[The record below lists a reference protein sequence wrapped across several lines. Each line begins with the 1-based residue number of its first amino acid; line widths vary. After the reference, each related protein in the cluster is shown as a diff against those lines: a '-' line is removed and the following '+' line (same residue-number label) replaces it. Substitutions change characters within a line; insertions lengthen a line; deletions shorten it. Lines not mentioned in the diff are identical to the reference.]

1 MEFTIYSVGSA
12 SYLEDILNAV
22 AMISGS
28 GKIEDLAK
36 IGLLI
41 GVLILGFQAVFNNTG
56 IEFQKVGVCL
66 ILYLAAFGPQT
77 TVLIE
82 DIYTGEVA
90 VVDNVPLG
98 PVAVGSII
106 SNLGYDITKTFEQ
119 AFSTPAMT
127 SYGFAD
133 PLETLMK
140 FRQITMNFMSIPS
153 FVADA
158 GEQNIVASWTNYMKE
173 CTFTGY
179 GNDPRAMQ
187 DLMRNPNPLD
197 AMKFESNVYYTLIY
211 DGTAGGRTMT
221 CTAAHDALMKM
232 TDDKGEGVIDDAAR
246 IGFKRM
252 GRPAPTGADLE
263 SRLSSSLYG
272 LGVMTN
278 NIRTFALAST
288 ILPIFQRAPG
298 EKAIEEMQG
307 AAAIMMNDSMLKT
320 NTQWAAEGSKFTQYV
335 RPFMTFFE
343 GFIYA
348 ITPLMAFVMVLG
360 GFGLSLISKYLLILI
375 WMMLWMP
382 LLAIVNLYV
391 LSTGADKISAIVE
404 ASTNAYGDGI
414 SLQAI
419 LSMQPVIENLIG
431 TAGLFASSVPA
442 LSLFL
447 VYGTSVAATSI
458 AGRLSGGD
466 TINESMVAPDPL
478 KVGAAMDVSS
488 IATSDINKGTILAGS
503 DATRGNISFGKALSE
518 SVQSTKTTADQSSQQ
533 FTEQLSSAFGNAYQN
548 SASIGE
554 AARVGQSLTSTF
566 GLQNSTSFQSKI
578 DAMKSAGYGSD
589 LIDSAVASFSSSL
602 GANAKA
608 SAGVSEKKGDANM
621 GGAVSV
627 DGGVKGTQTSQQN
640 RTDKRTLNDALAF
653 GKSIGLDQA
662 VKNGLDSSKG
672 YDVAKNFQSGESSV
686 LSNTDTKTLS
696 QAAAKTVT
704 DQESYQRAKSLQDQF
719 GYDGK
724 YNIDTFA
731 GMMMQRGQSAAL
743 VDAARN
749 EYGERNAQNYAV
761 FDSILDP
768 SRRET
773 AAAIQTLAEN
783 GRFDLLGGASID
795 PHENS
800 HLQERGEIV
809 REHVAP
815 ADGRA
820 GIEERTAGA
829 GHMSAGHDV
838 HGRVAQERDAA
849 IKEANVGQVYR
860 SKADIVQ
867 NDAQVMARD
876 VVDPHVKEAED
887 RLKGLGNGSFS
898 YGKTSNGIVAAT
910 WNKLSSPLHD
920 RETYVN
926 EGKSYGLNDAQAEV
940 FSAARMGEL
949 FSGET
954 GEKWNEYAASQNMD
968 PELRDGMFKALTQ
981 AGMHDDGSGG
991 QLADI
996 RAINMG
1002 SNSSTDEALTIRH
1015 NR

>member
-12 SYLEDILNAV
+12 AYLEDILNAV

-153 FVADA
+153 FVEDA
-158 GEQNIVASWTNYMKE
+158 GERNIVASWTNYMKE

-187 DLMRNPNPLD
+187 ELMRNSDPLQ
-197 AMKFESNVYYTLIY
+197 AMKFESNVYYTLIF
-211 DGTAGGRTMT
+211 DGTSGGRTMT
-221 CTAAHDALMKM
+221 CSAAHAALMDM
-232 TDDKGEGVIDDAAR
+232 TEDKAEGVIDDAAR

-252 GRPAPTGADLE
+252 GRPAPSGADLE
-263 SRLSSSLYG
+263 SKLSNSLYG

-360 GFGLSLISKYLLILI
+360 GFGLSLITKYLLILI

-404 ASTNAYGDGI
+404 ASSNGGDGI
-414 SLQAI
+414 SLQA
-419 LSMQPVIENLIG
+419 LLAMQPVIENLIG

-458 AGRLSGGD
+458 AGRLGGSD
-466 TINESMVAPDPL
+466 TINEQMVAPDPL

-488 IATSDINKGTILAGS
+488 IATSDLNKGTILAGS
-503 DATRGNISFGKALSE
+503 DATRGNVSFGKALSE

-554 AARVGQSLTSTF
+554 AARVGQGLTSTF
-566 GLQNSTSFQSKI
+566 GLSNSAGFRSGV
-578 DAMKSAGYGSD
+578 DAMKQAGYSSDMIDATVAAIGS
-589 LIDSAVASFSSSL
+589 
-602 GANAKA
+602 
-608 SAGVSEKKGDANM
+608 SAGVSGNVGASTSMASKLGGAGGKSASDSGSASASLSGSVQGTTTTQQLRNDKHTLGDALKY
-621 GGAVSV
+621 AQSV
-627 DGGVKGTQTSQQN
+627 
-640 RTDKRTLNDALAF
+640 
-653 GKSIGLDQA
+653 GLDQA

-672 YDVAKNFQSGESSV
+672 YDVAKNFQSGETSV
-686 LSNTDTKTLS
+686 LSQTDTKTLS
-696 QAAAKTVT
+696 QAASKTIS
-704 DQESYQRAKSLQDQF
+704 DQETYQSAKSLQDQF

-724 YNIDTFA
+724 YNVDTFA
-731 GMMMQRGQSAAL
+731 GMMIQQGQSARL

-783 GRFDLLGGASID
+783 GRFDLLGDAHID

-800 HLQERGEIV
+800 HLRS
-809 REHVAP
+809 
-815 ADGRA
+815 ADVQGV
-820 GIEERTAGA
+820 EERTSAA
-829 GHMSAGHDV
+829 GHMSNGHDV
-838 HGRVAQERDAA
+838 HGRVASEREEA
-849 IKEANVGQVYR
+849 IKDLDLKGNYESKSKIVENDSQVY
-860 SKADIVQ
+860 
-867 NDAQVMARD
+867 ARD
-876 VVDPHVKEAED
+876 VGKHQVDQAEN
-887 RLKGLGNGSFS
+887 RLRGLGNGSYT
-898 YGKTSNGIVAAT
+898 YGETSFGAVSAL
-910 WNKLSSPLHD
+910 WNKVSSGMHD
-920 RETYVN
+920 KDTYFN
-926 EGKSYGLNDAQAEV
+926 EGKSYELNDAQAEV
-940 FSAARMGEL
+940 FASARMGEL

-954 GEKWNEYAASQNMD
+954 REKWNAYADSQHMD

-981 AGMHDDGSGG
+981 AGMHDDGAGG

-996 RAINMG
+996 RMINVG
-1002 SNSSTDEALTIRH
+1002 TSTDDAMVIRH
-1015 NR
+1015 NH